1 MIAPSVSVT
10 TDLLEQLSRL
20 SLQKRRRVSEFI
32 RKFQENPTAPGINFE
47 RLKGARNDNVYTV
60 RIDRDYRAIV
70 LRPRKGNAHILAW
83 VDNHDEAMEWACRR
97 DFGVNP
103 RTGVL
108 QITNVVEAEQVVRE
122 GDGSKAWD
130 RVDNRQL
137 LAAIDD
143 ETLLDCGVPELLLP
157 TVRRLETVEQ
167 LERLQPHIS
176 PEVYEALYGLAAGL
190 TVEEILAEVIAP
202 DHPIDPDDLEAALD
216 NKQSRRRFTLI
227 EDAKELDAIL
237 NAPLEKWRVF
247 LHPSQEAFVSRHFS
261 GPARVSG
268 GPGTGKTVVALH
280 RARYLAKHH
289 LAPGER
295 LLFTTYTA
303 NLAESIADSFMSL
316 INYDE
321 ELASRVEIAHIHQW
335 AKRFLEEHGRTL
347 KIASD
352 AMLQECWKEAW
363 EEVHDLIWV
372 PAFCRDEWE
381 SVVCHE
387 GITERSEYLRVS
399 RVGRGKGLGR
409 RERADL
415 WKIFKAFQA
424 SKARRGVSEWY
435 ELVTEALAILESGQ
449 VPPPFRSI
457 IVDEAQDMDNCVYRL
472 LRAAVPRGPN
482 DLFIVGD
489 PHQRIYGR
497 PVVLSQCGIEVRGR
511 ARRLRINYRTTEEI
525 RRWSVDLLGGESTD
539 DLDGGEE
546 TLRGYQSLFN
556 GPAPC
561 IRHFSSR
568 IEENDYVCS
577 SLEDLL
583 RTQKPES
590 VCIMA
595 RTNNLVQRYAEELKR
610 RGLPCQIIG
619 RSSEEPQPGK
629 IHIGTMHRLKG
640 LEYPIVFIIAAND
653 NVIPHRRA
661 MDSGIDGVGYS
672 EALRKERNLLFVSA
686 TRARERLTI
695 TSYGKQS
702 PFLQELT

>member
-10 TDLLEQLSRL
+10 TDLLEQLNRL
-20 SLQKRRRVSEFI
+20 PLQKRRRVNEFI
-32 RKFQENPTAPGINFE
+32 RKFQENPTAPGTNFE
-47 RLKGARNDNVYTV
+47 RLRGARNDNVYTV

-97 DFGVNP
+97 DFRVNP

-122 GDGSKAWD
+122 EDGPKAWE
-130 RVDNRQL
+130 RVNKIQSEL
-137 LAAIDD
+137 LAEIDD
-143 ETLLDCGVPELLLP
+143 ETLLNCGVPELLMP

-190 TVEEILAEVIAP
+190 SVEEILAEMTAP
-202 DHPIDPDDLEAALD
+202 DHPIDPDDLQAALD

-247 LHPSQEAFVSRHFS
+247 LHPSQEALVSRDFS

-280 RARYLAKHH
+280 RARYLAKYH
-289 LAPGER
+289 LASGER
-295 LLFTTYTA
+295 LLFTTFTV

-316 INYDE
+316 IDYDD
-321 ELASRVEIAHIHQW
+321 ELAGRVEIANIHQW
-335 AKRFLEEHGRTL
+335 AKRFLEERGRAP
-347 KIASD
+347 KIAND
-352 AMLQECWKEAW
+352 ATLQECWKEAW
-363 EEVHDLIWV
+363 EEVHDPSWD

-387 GITERSEYLRVS
+387 GITQRSEYLRVS

-415 WKIFKAFQA
+415 WKVFEAFQT
-424 SKARRGVSEWY
+424 SKARHGVSEWY
-435 ELVTEALAILESGQ
+435 ELVTEALDTLESGQ

-472 LRAAVPRGPN
+472 LRAMVPRGPN

-489 PHQRIYGR
+489 PHQRIYGP

-525 RRWSVDLLGGESTD
+525 RCWSVGLLSGESTD
-539 DLDGGEE
+539 DLDGGKE

-561 IRHFSSR
+561 IRHFGSKT
-568 IEENDYVCS
+568 EENNYVCS

-590 VCIMA
+590 ICIMA
-595 RTNNLVQRYAEELKR
+595 RTNNLVRWYAEELER
-610 RGLPCQIIG
+610 RRLPCQIAG
-619 RSSEEPQPGK
+619 RSNDELQPGK

-640 LEYPIVFIIAAND
+640 LEYPIVFVVAVND
-653 NVIPHRRA
+653 SVIPHERA
-661 MDSGIDGVGYS
+661 IDSGIDGQGYD

-702 PFLQELT
+702 PFL